1 MAAEPY
7 YEANI
12 VIGRLTS
19 SLIDLMLL
27 NKRTIFV
34 PYCHY
39 FNNKFNDILPKHY
52 LARNFDDFKK
62 ILNKNIKDAHYNE
75 KTIFQ
80 ENFYKEFIN
89 YDNKD
94 IFEKYNELLL

>member
-89 YDNKD
+89 HDNKD
-94 IFEKYNELLL
+94 ILKI